1 MSGESIQRLS
11 VSDRRIKSMG
21 YFYSDEELAHHGILG
36 QKWGVRRF
44 QNYDGTRT
52 EAGKRREREGSS
64 GDQNGPKF
72 NKETAKKVG
81 KVALG
86 VGATIGAAYVLSK
99 YGNTAVR
106 YLTNSAAVKEADHK
120 AWKTMEAAKKLGKKA
135 GKKAGKVGDAMTA
148 AAIASAGSIVIDH
161 ILDNYDSKAK
171 KSDSKAAKIAS
182 KITGDALAGGVR
194 ELTKSNNHGKNKK
207 GNSGKGLKVDKGSK
221 EYQRLFEGLDSS
233 ERDAIR
239 SKANEGLSIEELREY
254 KEKTLHH
261 SSLQEW
267 ADSYL

>member
-106 YLTNSAAVKEADHK
+106 YLTNPKASKLADFK
-120 AWKTMEAAKKLGKKA
+120 AGKNAIDTAKKVS
-135 GKKAGKVGDAMTA
+135 KKAGKVGDAMTA

-171 KSDSKAAKIAS
+171 KSDSEAVKIAS

-207 GNSGKGLKVDKGSK
+207 GGSGNNSGLKVDKGSK

-239 SKANEGLSIEELREY
+239 SKANEGLSIEELQEY

>member
-1 MSGESIQRLS
+1 MSGELIQRLN

-52 EAGKRREREGSS
+52 AEGKRREREGSS
-64 GDQNGPKF
+64 GDQNGSKF

-81 KVALG
+81 KIALG
-86 VGATIGAAYVLSK
+86 VGATIGASYVLSK

-106 YLTNSAAVKEADHK
+106 YLTNPKASKLADFK
-120 AWKTMEAAKKLGKKA
+120 AGKNTIDTAKKIS
-135 GKKAGKVGDAMTA
+135 KKAGKVGDAMTA

-171 KSDSKAAKIAS
+171 KSDSEAVKIAS

-207 GNSGKGLKVDKGSK
+207 GNSGNNSSLKVDKGSK

-239 SKANEGLSIEELREY
+239 SKANEGLSIEELQEY

-261 SSLQEW
+261 SSIQEW
-267 ADSYL
+267 ANSYL

>member
-106 YLTNSAAVKEADHK
+106 YLTNPKASKLADYQ
-120 AWKTMEAAKKLGKKA
+120 A
-135 GKKAGKVGDAMTA
+135 GKKAIDTAKKVGKKIGKVEDAMAA

-161 ILDNYDSKAK
+161 ILDNYDTKAK
-171 KSDSKAAKIAS
+171 KSDSKAVKVAS

-207 GNSGKGLKVDKGSK
+207 GNSGNNSGLKVDKGSK

-239 SKANEGLSIEELREY
+239 SKVNEGLSIEELQEY

-261 SSLQEW
+261 SSIQEW